1 MMTEAPG
8 LGTKGKA
15 MVELEDVERV
25 FRGAESGHQC
35 TVGPGK
41 KRELPTQEAKI
52 DRHREV
58 EGSAIWLGMG
68 MASLWRSCAE

>member
-15 MVELEDVERV
+15 MVELEELERV

-41 KRELPTQEAKI
+41 KKGAANSRGKN
-52 DRHREV
+52 
-58 EGSAIWLGMG
+58 
-68 MASLWRSCAE
+68 